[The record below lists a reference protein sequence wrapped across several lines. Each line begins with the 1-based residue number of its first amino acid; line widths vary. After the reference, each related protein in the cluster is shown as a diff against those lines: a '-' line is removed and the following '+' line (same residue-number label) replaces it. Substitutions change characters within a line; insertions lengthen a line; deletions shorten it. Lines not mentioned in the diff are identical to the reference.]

1 MMSASL
7 ASRVKRDEEILQN
20 TFRAL
25 LVKAGVLFGW
35 LVLITGICLT
45 VLLLR

>member
-1 MMSASL
+1 MSVSL
-7 ASRVKRDEEILQN
+7 AMRMKRDEEIVEN

-25 LVKAGVLFGW
+25 LIRSGVLFGW
-35 LVLITGICLT
+35 LVLIVGICLT